1 MKKVKFK
8 FLKERI
14 YNNKKYL
21 EGEIVEMPYSS
32 AKVYLNFNAGKIVHG
47 DKIPVK
53 KDRIYYNN
61 LSYKEIQSLCKK
73 NNISAVGKKNEMIE
87 ALLKEGVNNVS

>member
-32 AKVYLNFNAGKIVHG
+32 AKVYLNFKAGKIVHE
-47 DKIPVK
+47 DIPVK
-53 KDRIYYNN
+53 KDKNYYNT

-73 NNISAVGKKNEMIE
+73 NNITAVGKKNEMIE